1 MFYDEAKTMIA
12 CSEDPSLIFE
22 LIKEGHFEFVDIL
35 LTKKKVDPNTCDEFG
50 NNVLM
55 RLLKKGQYDIVLKH
69 MKNKKIDINH
79 QNYDG
84 DTFAHLLVSINY
96 VNVLE
101 IIKALVKNKSF
112 MPNIKN
118 NKGETI
124 LDKSINDNYIF
135 TTIKILEDKRFNNI
149 DIVSFKNLYE
159 TYIETNKYGKYTKL
173 SNLEII
179 IDSLEDKP
187 LMPTMEKLIKIIK
200 ENFEYIKEQL
210 INNKKTGINEIINDV
225 IQAI

>member
-1 MFYDEAKTMIA
+1 MFYDETKTVIA
-12 CSEDPSLIFE
+12 CSDDPSLIFE
-22 LIKEGHFEFVDIL
+22 LIREDHFEFVDKL
-35 LTKKKVDPNTCDEFG
+35 LTKKKVDINTCDEFG
-50 NNVLM
+50 NTVLM
-55 RLLKKGQYDIVLKH
+55 KLLKRGQYDLVLKH
-69 MKNKKIDINH
+69 MKNKSFDINH

-101 IIKALVKNKSF
+101 IIKALVKNKKF
-112 MPNIKN
+112 LPNIKN
-118 NKGETI
+118 NNGETI
-124 LDKSINDNYIF
+124 LDKSINDNYIY

-173 SNLEII
+173 TNLEMIL
-179 IDSLEDKP
+179 DSLESKNLLP
-187 LMPTMEKLIKIIK
+187 VMQKLISIIK
-200 ENFEYIKEQL
+200 DNYEYIKQRL
-210 INNKKTGINEIINDV
+210 INNKSSGIDEIINDV